1 MPKSASTKRDILDN
15 LCQLIVN
22 LDSIRAFRRVDQE
35 VIREG
40 FQIMGSKEFTD
51 MWKSIKHDVEKIVY
65 SPITEIKGL
74 PTLMR
79 LAAFLKLLLSLTSIF
94 MVLVLAANLRPPEK
108 LPIPLPMIFRGW
120 IAFMI
125 AITLSLTSMIALMT
139 VDYTI
144 RRKIIK
150 YEEGHSEKF
159 SAGRQR
165 IKYVIEKLVEKLAEG
180 IKQSGE
186 DPQKYKMILFFKY
199 KGLKVIK
206 EHRGRIF
213 KRRYPLYEV
222 ICSS

>member
-1 MPKSASTKRDILDN
+1 MPKSTSTKRDRLDN

-22 LDSIRAFRRVDQE
+22 LDSIRAFRRVDPE

-79 LAAFLKLLLSLTSIF
+79 LAAFLKLLTSLTSIF

-120 IAFMI
+120 IAFTI
-125 AITLSLTSMIALMT
+125 AITLSLTSIIALMT

-165 IKYVIEKLVEKLAEG
+165 IKNVIEKLVEKLAEG

-206 EHRGRIF
+206 EPSGRIF